1 MSLNKIVICGRL
13 GGDPELRVTGS
24 GIPVCSVNLAVDRDF
39 SGKDGKKETDWIP
52 VVAWRNTANFIK
64 NHFTKGRMMIVSG
77 SLQIRKWEDKEG
89 NKRSTAE
96 VVADNVYFADS
107 KRDGGEFPTIENDDV
122 NPFEEDEGLPF

>member
-13 GGDPELRVTGS
+13 GGDPELRMTGS

-52 VVAWRNTANFIK
+52 VVAWRNTASFIK

-107 KRDGGEFPTIENDDV
+107 KRDGGDFGVIENDDA
-122 NPFEEDEGLPF
+122 NPFEDEEDLPF